1 MPSRYAPLL
10 QYLHRLA
17 SPRVASTAPD
27 AELLHRFVRQ
37 HDEAAFA
44 ALVTRHGPLV
54 LRVCGQVL
62 QDAQAAEDCLQAV
75 FLVLARRAGSL
86 RRPEALAGWLHGVA
100 LRVACKARV
109 AARRVPGMPSHLP
122 EPLDPRPGPL
132 DALTARELLEVLH
145 EEVARLPERYRL
157 PLILCHLEGRTVEEA
172 ASQLGWTPGSV
183 KGRLERGRK
192 RLHARLVRRG
202 VGTSGGPA
210 GLGGGQKGGAGGGG
224 AGGRGGRVG

>member
-27 AELLHRFVRQ
+27 AALLHRFVRQ

-44 ALVTRHGPLV
+44 ALVARHGPLV

-62 QDAQAAEDCLQAV
+62 QDAHAAEDCLQAV
-75 FLVLARRAGSL
+75 FLVLARRAASL

-122 EPLDPRPGPL
+122 EPLDPHPGPL
-132 DALTARELLEVLH
+132 DALTVRELLEVLH

-157 PLILCHLEGRTVEEA
+157 PVVLCCLEGRTAEEA
-172 ASQLGWTPGSV
+172 A
-183 KGRLERGRK
+183 
-192 RLHARLVRRG
+192 
-202 VGTSGGPA
+202 
-210 GLGGGQKGGAGGGG
+210 
-224 AGGRGGRVG
+224 